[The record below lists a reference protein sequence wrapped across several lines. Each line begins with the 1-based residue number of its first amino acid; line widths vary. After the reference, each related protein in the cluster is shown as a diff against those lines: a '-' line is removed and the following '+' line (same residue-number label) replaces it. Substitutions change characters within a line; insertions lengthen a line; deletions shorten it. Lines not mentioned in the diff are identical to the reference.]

1 MEFCAGLGGSG
12 SEDDVLMPGEE
23 GIVVDDESGASG
35 DIFID
40 VLIYVEDRR

>member
-1 MEFCAGLGGSG
+1 MEFCEGLGGSG
-12 SEDDVLMPGEE
+12 SE